1 MSNGTVNDLGELHG
15 LLARTLAENIK
26 SGEAIGT
33 LPGIILI
40 GFPDFIFRTI
50 KFRRTHH

>member
-26 SGEAIGT
+26 SGEATPAQIAS
-33 LPGIILI
+33 ILTALRI
-40 GFPDFIFRTI
+40 
-50 KFRRTHH
+50 